1 MNIKSQPDNDRPRE
15 KLLAKG
21 AAALSEAELL
31 AILIGS
37 GTREESAVELM
48 QRMLHDCG
56 DSLRKLGRMSF
67 QELTDGRYKGIGE
80 AKAIT
85 IMAATEL
92 ARRRSM
98 EQADSKLIMAS
109 SAEVY
114 KYMQPRIGELQH
126 EEFHLLPL
134 QADGSLRDNKSVL
147 IGKGGIESVN
157 VDVRLV
163 LREALLRQSPA
174 IIVCHN
180 HPSGNLKP
188 SRYDDQLTEKLN
200 KACMNMDIRLR
211 DHVIVTPTAYYS
223 YADAGRI

>member
-1 MNIKSQPDNDRPRE
+1 MNIKSQPDGDRPRE

-37 GTREESAVELM
+37 GTREETAVQLM
-48 QRMLHDCG
+48 QRLLADCEGSLH
-56 DSLRKLGRMSF
+56 RLGRMTYH
-67 QELTDGRYKGIGE
+67 ELTDGRYKGIGE

-98 EQADSKLIMAS
+98 EQPDSKMLLRS
-109 SAEVY
+109 SADVY
-114 KYMQPRIGELQH
+114 RYMSALIGELSH

-134 QADGSLRDNKSVL
+134 RADSSLCDNRTVL
-147 IGKGGIESVN
+147 IGKGGINDVN

-163 LREALLRQSPA
+163 LRETLLRQATS

-180 HPSGNLKP
+180 HPSGNTRP
-188 SRYDDQLTEKLN
+188 STMDNQLTERLH
-200 KACMNMDIRLR
+200 KACDYMNIRLR
-211 DHVIVTPTAYYS
+211 DHVIITANSYYS
-223 YADAGRI
+223 YADEGKI

>member
-1 MNIKSQPDNDRPRE
+1 MNIKSQPDIDRPRE
-15 KLLAKG
+15 KMLAKG

-48 QRMLHDCG
+48 QRLLHDCG
-56 DSLRKLGRMSF
+56 DSLHKLGRMSF

-85 IMAATEL
+85 IIAATEL

-98 EQADSKLIMAS
+98 EQADDKIMMV
-109 SAEVY
+109 SATDVY
-114 KYMQPRIGELQH
+114 RYMRPRIGELQH

-134 QADGSLRDNKSVL
+134 QADGSLRDNDTVL
-147 IGKGGIESVN
+147 IGKGGIDSVN
-157 VDVRLV
+157 VDVRLI
-163 LREALLRQSPA
+163 LREALLRQAPA

-188 SRYDDQLTEKLN
+188 SRYDNMMTDKLN
-200 KACMNMDIRLR
+200 TACNQMDIRLR
-211 DHVIVTPTAYYS
+211 DHVIVASDDYYS
-223 YADAGRI
+223 YSENGRL

>member
-15 KLLAKG
+15 KMLAKG

-37 GTREESAVELM
+37 GTREETAVELM
-48 QRMLHDCG
+48 RRLLHDC
-56 DSLRKLGRMSF
+56 DNSLHKLGRMSYH
-67 QELTDGRYKGIGE
+67 ELTDGRYKGIGE
-80 AKAIT
+80 AKAVT

-98 EQADSKLIMAS
+98 EQGDAKVIMG
-109 SAEVY
+109 SATDVFR
-114 KYMQPRIGELQH
+114 YMGPRIGEHPH

-134 QADGSLRDNKSVL
+134 MADGSLCDNTTVM
-147 IGKGGIESVN
+147 IGKGGIDTVN

-163 LREALLRQSPA
+163 LREALLRQAPA

-180 HPSGNLKP
+180 HPSGNLRP
-188 SRYDDQLTEKLN
+188 SRQDDQLTEQLRQ
-200 KACMNMDIRLR
+200 ACRYMNIRLR
-211 DHVIVTPTAYYS
+211 DHVIITAKDYYS
-223 YADAGRI
+223 YANEGKI